1 MKTPN
6 PKLDQ
11 TPELA
16 RQIIEL
22 YAEELA
28 DVSFPDIDLAKLR
41 SAQNELHAAQLEF
54 ERIEAELAQARAER
68 DRQSDA
74 LGTKAERAL
83 AYARVFAQG
92 DPSLAP
98 RIAEIGRK
106 KLPNPEESPNK
117 PAKPRGRKPKAD
129 SANELFQ
136 AGPVEAPERERDHED
151 EDVAAE

>member
-1 MKTPN
+1 MKTPT

-28 DVSFPDIDLAKLR
+28 DVSFPDIDLARLK
-41 SAQNELHAAQLEF
+41 SAQSELHSAQ
-54 ERIEAELAQARAER
+54 LAQARAER

-74 LGTKAERAL
+74 LSTKAERAL

-98 RIAEIGRK
+98 RIAEIGRR
-106 KLPNPEESPNK
+106 KLPGSEENPK
-117 PAKPRGRKPKAD
+117 PAKPRGRKPKAETA
-129 SANELFQ
+129 SELFQ
-136 AGPVEAPERERDHED
+136 AGQSEPGEQAEHAEQE
-151 EDVAAE
+151 EQAAE

>member
-1 MKTPN
+1 MKTPH

-22 YAEELA
+22 YSEELA
-28 DVSFPDIDLAKLR
+28 DVTFPDVDLAKLR
-41 SAQNELHAAQLEF
+41 SAQSELHAAQLEV
-54 ERIEAELAQARAER
+54 ERVEAELAEVRAER
-68 DRQSDA
+68 DRQSEA
-74 LGTKAERAL
+74 LSGKAERAL

-106 KLPNPEESPNK
+106 KLPVSEENANRLP
-117 PAKPRGRKPKAD
+117 KPRGRKPKATTA
-129 SANELFQ
+129 SELFQ
-136 AGPVEAPERERDHED
+136 AGPSEPAEPD
-151 EDVAAE
+151 EQAAE

>member
-1 MKTPN
+1 MKTPS

-28 DVSFPDIDLAKLR
+28 DVSFPDIDLARLK
-41 SAQNELHAAQLEF
+41 SAQSELHAAQLEF
-54 ERIEAELAQARAER
+54 ERVEAELAQARAER

-74 LGTKAERAL
+74 LSTKAERAL

-98 RIAEIGRK
+98 RIAEIGRR
-106 KLPNPEESPNK
+106 KLPGSEENPK
-117 PAKPRGRKPKAD
+117 PAKPRGRKPKAETA
-129 SANELFQ
+129 SELFQ
-136 AGPVEAPERERDHED
+136 AGPNEPSEPSEQE
-151 EDVAAE
+151 EQAAE